1 MNIRSIPV
9 SIYPSTLNPPGP
21 NLVRHHRS
29 RLFKLFTLLIPWNS
43 IDALNVSITTQ
54 FDRFCRWECGKLT
67 FIFQ

>member
-21 NLVRHHRS
+21 NDNLVRHHRS

-43 IDALNVSITTQ
+43 IDALNI
-54 FDRFCRWECGKLT
+54 
-67 FIFQ
+67 